1 MTLIRAFFQAAAS
14 RTSVTG
20 MPMPRATARFVAAS
34 PPTSATEAS
43 SRTSGRA
50 PSLKRWRAT
59 TNPSPPLF
67 PLPATTT
74 IRSAAGSEKRPL
86 KARTMRSPAFSM
98 STTPGMPSSSIAV
111 LSTAF
116 ISREVRIFMD
126 VLRSR
131 GDFNTIP
138 GSPRMPTLPAA
149 RAQRMGSPAV
159 PTSIC

>member
-14 RTSVTG
+14 RNSVTG
-20 MPMPRATARFVAAS
+20 MPMPRATARLIAAS
-34 PPTSATEAS
+34 PPTSAAAAS
-43 SRTSGRA
+43 SRISGRA
-50 PSLKRWRAT
+50 PALKRWRAT
-59 TNPSPPLF
+59 TNPSPPLL

-74 IRSAAGSEKRPL
+74 IRSAAGSGKRSL

-131 GDFNTIP
+131 GDFITIP
-138 GSPRMPTLPAA
+138 GAPRIRSRPAV
-149 RAQRMGSPAV
+149 RAQRMGSPAA